1 MMRGGKGGW
10 AMRGTRIRC
19 AALLARALL
28 AAALLA
34 CAGAPA
40 QAREKPAEQPLEKQR
55 LILDWFPNADH
66 VPLYAA
72 RDLGIFKKH
81 GLDIEFV
88 PPADP
93 NDPLKLV
100 AAGQAAFAV
109 GYEPSV
115 ITARSQGLPVK
126 AIGILIDSPLSCLLF
141 LKKSGI
147 RTAANLKGK
156 RIGYS
161 VESIDLPLLRAVA
174 AFGGLTPDDYTPVN
188 IKFNL
193 TSSLLTGQ
201 VDAVMGA
208 FWNYELLEVEREKQP
223 GGTLRL
229 EDHGVPPYS
238 EMVFISS
245 DAFLKT
251 HRDVARRFVLAVQ
264 EGIAFA
270 KAHPQEAFAVFAKS
284 NPEANEDL
292 DREAFQLSLSLFA
305 TSQVQSTAQWA
316 RWAKFAK
323 DHGLIATAVR
333 VEDLL
338 ANVAVK

>member
-1 MMRGGKGGW
+1 
-10 AMRGTRIRC
+10 
-19 AALLARALL
+19 LLFRTSLLL
-28 AAALLA
+28 AAVLLVS
-34 CAGAPA
+34 AGAA
-40 QAREKPAEQPLEKQR
+40 ARAEDKRPGAALEKFR
-55 LILDWFPNADH
+55 LNLDWFPNADH

-72 RDLGIFKKH
+72 RDLGIFKRY
-81 GLDIEFV
+81 GLDIEFA

-126 AIGILIDSPLSCLLF
+126 AIGVLIDRPLSCLLY
-141 LKKSGI
+141 LKKGGI
-147 RTAANLKGK
+147 RTAAQLKGK

-161 VESIDLPLLRAVA
+161 VESIDLPLLHALA
-174 AFGGLTPDDYTPVN
+174 ADGGLQPDDYTPVN

-193 TSSLLTGQ
+193 TSALLTGQ

-208 FWNYELLEVEREKQP
+208 FWNYELLEVEREHQP

-229 EDHGVPPYS
+229 EDHGIPTYS
-238 EMVFISS
+238 EMVLISS

-251 HRDVARRFVLAVQ
+251 HRDAARRFVLAVQ

-270 KAHPQEAFAVFAKS
+270 KAHPQEAFALFAKS

-292 DREAFQLSLSLFA
+292 DREAFRLSLPLFA
-305 TSQVQSTAQWA
+305 TTQVQSRAQWA

-323 DHGLIATAVR
+323 DHGLIATAVA
-333 VEDLL
+333 VDDLL